1 MDTNSNSKNN
11 IGVLLISHGS
21 RLPHG
26 EEVINE
32 VADLYREKTDYPV
45 VVSFMSMSKP
55 SIPDAINQLADKGVE
70 KIVAI
75 PVFLAHG
82 VHTKQDIPKML
93 QINNGNDLKEH
104 SHGNNEHNHDH
115 GHSHGHGHSHDHQDE
130 EAEEIRFKGKIIY
143 TEPLGAD
150 NRIADIIED
159 RVNDA
164 L

>member
-1 MDTNSNSKNN
+1 MDTNSNSKSKV
-11 IGVLLISHGS
+11 GVLLISHGS
-21 RLPHG
+21 RLTYG

-32 VADLYREKTDYPV
+32 VAKLYREKTHYPV
-45 VVSFMSMSKP
+45 VVSYMNMSQP
-55 SIPDAINQLADKGVE
+55 SIPVAINQLADEGVE
-70 KIVAI
+70 KIIAI

-93 QINNGNDLKEH
+93 HINNGHDLKEH
-104 SHGNNEHNHDH
+104 SHGDHD
-115 GHSHGHGHSHDHQDE
+115 HGHGHSHGQKE
-130 EAEEIRFKGKIIY
+130 VEIRFKGKIIY

-150 NRIADIIED
+150 RRIADIIAD

>member
-130 EAEEIRFKGKIIY
+130 EAEKIRFKGEIIY

-150 NRIADIIED
+150 NRIVDIIED